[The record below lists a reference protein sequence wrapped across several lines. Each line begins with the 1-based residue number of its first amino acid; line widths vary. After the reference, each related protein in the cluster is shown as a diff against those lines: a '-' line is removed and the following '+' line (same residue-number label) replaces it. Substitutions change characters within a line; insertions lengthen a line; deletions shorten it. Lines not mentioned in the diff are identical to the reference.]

1 MQRHSPWLALGL
13 MLSLSACHFSTSS
26 GKRTMV
32 EHTVNP
38 QPTQAYQITM
48 TLADAP
54 GPFASMLGLVQYD
67 VVNQEC
73 LSPPKDNPGGAG
85 MHLTRDVE
93 FELTRVSDVQYT
105 GTVYADGIL
114 DEDYYGR
121 GICRWQLTQA
131 RVHLKA
137 TGAEEETLF
146 SASMSAKPLL
156 AEKTEDLF
164 YLKKS
169 YPRHPETVGEDHVSF
184 GQSDIKNLPPQF
196 TEKDFFTIT
205 IASKRTEP

>member
-1 MQRHSPWLALGL
+1 MRKQSIWLASGL
-13 MLSLSACHFSTSS
+13 MLCLSACHFPTSF
-26 GKRTMV
+26 GKRIMV

-38 QPTQAYQITM
+38 QPKQAYQLTM

-67 VVNQEC
+67 VVTQKC
-73 LSPPKDNPGGAG
+73 MPPPDSNPGGAS
-85 MHLTRDVE
+85 MHMTRHVE
-93 FELTRVSDVQYT
+93 FELTRVSDVEYT

-137 TGAEEETLF
+137 TGAPRETLF
-146 SASMSAKPLL
+146 NASISAEPLL
-156 AEKTEDLF
+156 AERTEKIYF
-164 YLKKS
+164 LKAS
-169 YPRHPETVGEDHVSF
+169 YPRHPESVEEDPIAS
-184 GQSDIKNLPPQF
+184 GQSDQAKIPPQF
-196 TEKDFFTIT
+196 AEKDLFAIT
-205 IASKRTEP
+205 LASKRSAP

>member
-1 MQRHSPWLALGL
+1 
-13 MLSLSACHFSTSS
+13 
-26 GKRTMV
+26 
-32 EHTVNP
+32 
-38 QPTQAYQITM
+38 
-48 TLADAP
+48 
-54 GPFASMLGLVQYD
+54 
-67 VVNQEC
+67 
-73 LSPPKDNPGGAG
+73 
-85 MHLTRDVE
+85 MHLTRDVP
-93 FELTRVSDVQYT
+93 FELIRVSDIEYT

-146 SASMSAKPLL
+146 SAGISAEPLL
-156 AEKTEDLF
+156 AEKTEKIF
-164 YLKKS
+164 YLKES
-169 YPRHPETVGEDHVSF
+169 YPRHPQSTLDDFLDF
-184 GQSDIKNLPPQF
+184 GQRDIKNLPPQF

>member
-1 MQRHSPWLALGL
+1 MPRHSLWLASGL
-13 MLSLSACHFSTSS
+13 MLCLSACYFPTSF

-38 QPTQAYQITM
+38 QPKQAYRITM

-54 GPFASMLGLVQYD
+54 GPFAFMQGLVQYD
-67 VVNQEC
+67 VVTQKC
-73 LSPPKDNPGGAG
+73 MPPPKDNPGGAS
-85 MHLTRDVE
+85 MHMTRHVE
-93 FELTRVSDVQYT
+93 FELTRISDVEYT

-121 GICRWQLTQA
+121 GVCRWQLTQA

-137 TGAEEETLF
+137 MGAPRETLF
-146 SASMSAKPLL
+146 NASISAEPLL
-156 AEKTEDLF
+156 AERTEKIYFLKES
-164 YLKKS
+164 YLG
-169 YPRHPETVGEDHVSF
+169 YPESLVESPSDS

-196 TEKDFFTIT
+196 TEKDFFTIML
-205 IASKRTEP
+205 ASKRTEP

>member
-1 MQRHSPWLALGL
+1 MKKRSLRLALGL
-13 MLSLSACHFSTSS
+13 MLGLSACYFPTSS

-54 GPFASMLGLVQYD
+54 GPFAFMQGLAQYD

-73 LSPPKDNPGGAG
+73 LSPPEDNPGGAP
-85 MHLTRDVE
+85 MHLTRHVE
-93 FELTRVSDVQYT
+93 FELTRVSDVEYT

-121 GICRWQLTQA
+121 GICRWQLTWA
-131 RVHLKA
+131 YVDLKA
-137 TGAEEETLF
+137 TGAPRETLF
-146 SASMSAKPLL
+146 TASISAEPLL
-156 AEKTEDLF
+156 AERTEKIYF
-164 YLKKS
+164 LKAS
-169 YPRHPETVGEDHVSF
+169 YPRHPESLAEDPVSS
-184 GQSDIKNLPPQF
+184 GQPDITNLPPQF
-196 TEKDFFTIT
+196 TEKDFFTIALT
-205 IASKRTEP
+205 SNRSEP

>member
-1 MQRHSPWLALGL
+1 MRKPSLWLASGL
-13 MLSLSACHFSTSS
+13 MLGLSACYFPTSS

-38 QPTQAYQITM
+38 QPKQAYQITM

-54 GPFASMLGLVQYD
+54 GPFAFMQGLVQYD

-73 LSPPKDNPGGAG
+73 LSPPKDNPGGAP
-85 MHLTRDVE
+85 MHLTRHIE

-105 GTVYADGIL
+105 GTVYADGIF

-137 TGAEEETLF
+137 TGAPRETLF
-146 SASMSAKPLL
+146 NASISAELLL
-156 AEKTEDLF
+156 AEKTEKIYF
-164 YLKKS
+164 LKAS
-169 YPRHPETVGEDHVSF
+169 YPRNPESLVDSPVTS
-184 GQSDIKNLPPQF
+184 GQSDITNTPPQF

-205 IASKRTEP
+205 VASKRSEP

>member
-1 MQRHSPWLALGL
+1 MKNYSLWLASGL
-13 MLSLSACHFSTSS
+13 MLGLSACYFPTSF

-38 QPTQAYQITM
+38 QPKQAYQITM

-54 GPFASMLGLVQYD
+54 GPFAFMLGLVQYD

-73 LSPPKDNPGGAG
+73 LSPPKDNPGGAP
-85 MHLTRDVE
+85 MHLTRHIE
-93 FELTRVSDVQYT
+93 FELIRVSDVEYT
-105 GTVYADGIL
+105 GTVYADGLL

-137 TGAEEETLF
+137 TGAPRETLF
-146 SASMSAKPLL
+146 NASISAEPLL
-156 AEKTEDLF
+156 AEKTEKIYF
-164 YLKKS
+164 LKEA
-169 YPRHPETVGEDHVSF
+169 YPGYPDSIAENPLHS
-184 GQSDIKNLPPQF
+184 GQRDQTKIPPQF
-196 TEKDFFTIT
+196 SEKDLFTIT
-205 IASKRTEP
+205 VASKRRSP